1 MTARASRTCCSS
13 DGPLTP
19 PFLPALA
26 RSVVDQRT
34 PRDRDL
40 NVYDEC
46 CWRLL
51 CHRPNPPDI
60 PSPGRT
66 ARGHDEQRE
75 WELNAMGAVNTLV
88 ALAYLAAAVAFVLG
102 LHLMNSPDRA
112 RRGNQLS
119 FAGMTVGVAAT

>member
-40 NVYDEC
+40 NVYRKWWAIPSESIRGCPATSSGHRRSRSPPC
-46 CWRLL
+46 CTTPRRPSGDAGCVLED
-51 CHRPNPPDI
+51 HRPLGPLSVASGPE
-60 PSPGRT
+60 PGP
-66 ARGHDEQRE
+66 E
-75 WELNAMGAVNTLV
+75 
-88 ALAYLAAAVAFVLG
+88 
-102 LHLMNSPDRA
+102 DR
-112 RRGNQLS
+112 L
-119 FAGMTVGVAAT
+119 VGVD